1 MAVVAEADIRDGY
14 SLDKDLREQENSFS
28 MHLLFARRVVIPL
41 IETMLLFQ
49 STGLRKRVKL
59 KLWLVKQR
67 SSPATPLLLL
77 GFVFRFRH

>member
-1 MAVVAEADIRDGY
+1 MAVVAEADIKIRDGY

-49 STGLRKRVKL
+49 STGLRKTCKTETVVSQAKSL
-59 KLWLVKQR
+59 SSNTSLV
-67 SSPATPLLLL
+67 AWVC
-77 GFVFRFRH
+77 F